1 MVSKSSIITTLI
13 LSIVILSAAPLF
25 GQATFAVASSS
36 TTGADIGVTEL
47 TGAIGLTVISGGTV
61 AAPLFVRYSA
71 TITNNSAS
79 EISVLGT
86 GGLSGIASSPA
97 LDRSSNTLRI
107 DVPAGGTA
115 SNQIRI
121 AGVRVAL
128 AGQNYTNVTAT
139 ISTLIA
145 NGNAIVAGQGTVVVL
160 GSIQQPFAVDLPDN
174 VITPGNGSAVNAD
187 VSITVSERYAA
198 AFSGSVGQFGQTVP
212 VEIRI
217 SPFPSIPPGVTLTY
231 AATATSMETGASFA
245 TVSGQPETVPR
256 SDGSTS
262 AIYLFMGA
270 ANSDQTLE
278 SFEFHVTV
286 TVHPP
291 TSPAT
296 LSFQVT
302 MMPIGIAV
310 PNSQFPSTDIPR
322 FIERPLPDEADLQ
335 PGTVQLA
342 FPFLSQSPNGTY
354 TGIALT
360 NPNPYRVNVSLSAF
374 DAGGKLISGPGVTN
388 PVNLQLP
395 RSGQLAKL
403 ATDIFGANFNASTAG
418 TIVATGSTSVLPGF
432 YLEGG
437 TLSGQGLDGATAEL
451 IPTGSWVWPVVS
463 HQSPSPSTVLQ
474 IFNPGNTV
482 AKAILKLYNS
492 AGSLKATA
500 NLTMQP
506 GATLIQD
513 ARTVFA
519 GFDLNSITGGYVT
532 GLSDAGLV
540 VSENFGNGL
549 DSNVLRG
556 QQPVPRS
563 SLTVAH
569 FVSGPGYATE
579 LNFVNT
585 DPFITEYLFL
595 TALDNSGAVIGGGPL
610 TLSLSAGQQFTQ
622 TVDQLFPTLGS
633 SFTTGYIRVDIEPSS
648 LGPFSYVPPMVGSV
662 RFTSAGGT
670 GSTALPLFIAPLQD
684 FVYAH
689 IAQNQ
694 GYYTGVA
701 IINPNATATTV
712 NLQVFTADGIEVG
725 SASTQLQPGQKV
737 AKLLYELVP
746 SSAGQLGGYIRV
758 QSALPVV
765 SFSVFGTVDGKL
777 LSAVPPQNA
786 K

>member
-1 MVSKSSIITTLI
+1 MISKSFIIVALI
-13 LSIVILSAAPLF
+13 ISVAILSAAPLF

-36 TTGADIGVTEL
+36 TTGADISVTEL
-47 TGAIGLTVISGGTV
+47 TGAISLTVFSGSTV
-61 AAPLFVRYSA
+61 AASLLVQYSA
-71 TITNNSAS
+71 TITNNSAA

-107 DVPAGGTA
+107 DVPAGGSA
-115 SNQIRI
+115 ANRISI

-139 ISTLIA
+139 ISAL
-145 NGNAIVAGQGTVVVL
+145 NSSGNAILAGQGTVVVL
-160 GSIQQPFAVDLPDN
+160 GSIQQPFAVALPDN
-174 VITPGNGSAVNAD
+174 VITPGNGSAVDTD
-187 VSITVSERYAA
+187 VTITVSERYVS
-198 AFSGSVGQFGQTVP
+198 AFSGSVGLFGQTVP
-212 VEIRI
+212 LEIKI
-217 SPFPSIPPGVTLTY
+217 SPFPSVPPGVTLTY

-262 AIYLFMGA
+262 AIYLFAGA
-270 ANSDQTLE
+270 LNSDQTLE

-291 TSPAT
+291 ISPAT
-296 LSFQVT
+296 LTFQAT
-302 MMPIGIAV
+302 MIPIGIAV
-310 PNSQFPSTDIPR
+310 PNSQSPSTDIPR
-322 FIERPLPDEADLQ
+322 FIERPVPDESDLQ
-335 PGTVQLA
+335 PGTVKLA
-342 FPFLSQSPNGTY
+342 FPFLSQSSNVTY
-354 TGIALT
+354 TGIAMT
-360 NPNPYRVNVSLSAF
+360 NPHPYRVNVSLSAF

-418 TIVATGSTSVLPGF
+418 TIVATGATAILPGF

-437 TLSGQGLDGATAEL
+437 TLSGKGLDGATAEL
-451 IPTGSWVWPVVS
+451 TPTGSWVWPVVS
-463 HQSPSPSTVLQ
+463 HQSDSPSTVLQ
-474 IFNPGNTV
+474 IFNSGNTV
-482 AKAILKLYNS
+482 AKTTLKLYDS

-500 NLTMQP
+500 NLTIEP

-513 ARTVFA
+513 ASKVFA

-556 QQPVPRS
+556 QQPIPRS

-569 FVSGPGYATE
+569 FVSGPSYATE

-585 DPFITEYLFL
+585 DPSITEYLTL
-595 TALDNSGAVIGGGPL
+595 TAFDNSGAVIGGGPVRL
-610 TLSLSAGQQFTQ
+610 AISAGQQSIQ
-622 TVDQLFPTLGS
+622 TVDQLFPALGS
-633 SFTTGYIRVDIEPSS
+633 SLTTGYIRVDIEPSF

-670 GSTALPLFIAPLQD
+670 GSTALPLFITPLQD
-684 FVYAH
+684 FVYSH
-689 IAQNQ
+689 IAQNP

-701 IINPNATATTV
+701 IINPNPTTATV

-758 QSALPVV
+758 QSALPVT
-765 SFSVFGTVDGKL
+765 SFSVFGTFDGKL
-777 LSAVPPQNA
+777 LSAVPPQNVR
-786 K
+786 